1 MKSISIYFL
10 IAVLLCTLAG
20 CAASTTI
27 TGASLVSSE
36 NVVKVQV
43 SSLPESSETQRT
55 YTSAEKIK
63 AITDHIDNLQL
74 DTKFP
79 ENPNDYSGSV
89 WVITYIYAD
98 ESSLTLYHF
107 GNMFLRTEQ
116 SDWTRLTQE
125 QAVKLSYIIAQ
136 YASD

>member
-20 CAASTTI
+20 CAASTII

-36 NVVKVQV
+36 NVVKIQV

-89 WVITYIYAD
+89 WVITYTYAD